1 MIRLKD
7 LLLEAVVMDIVM
19 AEELATR
26 IQKEVKV
33 PFIQASVSTLGGKER
48 PSVMVKISL
57 DPKSEWKGG
66 IYQNS
71 RYAQFHFDYEGTIEK
86 FSGYGLS
93 KRFRKTKFKT
103 PEEAIKKLNTYIQ
116 QVQQ

>member
-1 MIRLKD
+1 MIKLKN
-7 LLLEAVVMDIVM
+7 LLLEAVVMDMVM

-48 PSVMVKISL
+48 PSVMVRLSL
-57 DPKSEWKGG
+57 DPKREWENG

-71 RYAQFHFDYEGTIEK
+71 RYAQFHFDYEGTIEQ
-86 FSGYGLS
+86 FSTYGLS
-93 KRFRKTKFKT
+93 KKFRKARFKT
-103 PEEAIKKLNTYIQ
+103 ATEAIKKLNTYIK
-116 QVQQ
+116 QVQ